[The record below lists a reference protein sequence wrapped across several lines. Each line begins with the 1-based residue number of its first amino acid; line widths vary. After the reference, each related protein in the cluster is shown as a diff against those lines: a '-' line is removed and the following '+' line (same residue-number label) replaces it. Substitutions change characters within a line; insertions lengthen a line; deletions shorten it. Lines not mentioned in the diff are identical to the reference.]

1 MKISRKLEYACRVLA
16 QLGRHQ
22 GQGSLVHIDC
32 LAQAESIPSN
42 YLVQILNELRTKGL
56 ITSKRG
62 KQGGYALAKTPE
74 QITLLAIVEAV
85 DSESLKASYESVGES
100 GSKVSETWDGVR
112 LKLVDSLSEITLDSI
127 IEKNDSKMY
136 YI

>member
-16 QLGRHQ
+16 QLGCHQ
-22 GQGSLVHIDC
+22 GVGSLVHIDL

-42 YLVQILNELRTKGL
+42 YLVQILNELRTSGL
-56 ITSKRG
+56 ISSKRG
-62 KQGGYALAKTPE
+62 RQGGYALAKSPE
-74 QITLLAIVEAV
+74 QITLLAIVAAV
-85 DSESLKASYESVGES
+85 DPELLKASYDSVGES
-100 GSKVSETWDGVR
+100 GAKVSEVWDGVR
-112 LKLVDSLSEITLDSI
+112 VKLVDHLSDITLESI

>member
-22 GQGSLVHIDC
+22 GLSSMVHIDT

-56 ITSKRG
+56 ISSKRG
-62 KQGGYALAKTPE
+62 KQGGYALAKHPE
-74 QITLLAIVEAV
+74 QITLLSIVQAV
-85 DSESLKASYESVGES
+85 DSELLKASYESVGES
-100 GSKVSETWDGVR
+100 GTKVSETWDGVR
-112 LKLVDSLSEITLDSI
+112 VKLVDCLSEITLDSI

>member
-22 GQGSLVHIDC
+22 EAISMVHIDR
-32 LAQAESIPSN
+32 LAHAESIPSN

-56 ITSKRG
+56 ISSKRG
-62 KQGGYALAKTPE
+62 KQGGYALAKNPE
-74 QITLLAIVEAV
+74 QITLLTIVEAV
-85 DSESLKASYESVGES
+85 DPELLKVSYDSVGES
-100 GSKVSETWDGVR
+100 GAKVSETWDGVR
-112 LKLVDSLSEITLDSI
+112 VKLVDYLSEITLDSI

>member
-85 DSESLKASYESVGES
+85 DSELLKSSYESVGES

>member
-1 MKISRKLEYACRVLA
+1 VKISRKLEYACRVLA

-22 GQGSLVHIDC
+22 GVGSMVHIDR

-56 ITSKRG
+56 ISSKRG
-62 KQGGYALAKTPE
+62 KQGGYALAKSPE

-85 DSESLKASYESVGES
+85 DAELLKASYNSVGES
-100 GSKVSETWDGVR
+100 GAKVSETWDSVR
-112 LKLVDSLSEITLDSI
+112 LKFVDYLSEITLDSI
-127 IEKNDSKMY
+127 IEKDDSKMY

>member
-16 QLGRHQ
+16 QLGRNQ
-22 GQGSLVHIDC
+22 RVGSMVHIDC
-32 LAQAESIPSN
+32 LAEAESIPSN

-56 ITSKRG
+56 ISSKRG
-62 KQGGYALAKTPE
+62 KQGGYALAKNPE
-74 QITLLAIVEAV
+74 QITLLTIVEAV
-85 DSESLKASYESVGES
+85 DAELLKPSYEPVGES
-100 GSKVSETWDGVR
+100 GAKVSETWDGVR

>member
-56 ITSKRG
+56 ITSK
-62 KQGGYALAKTPE
+62 
-74 QITLLAIVEAV
+74 
-85 DSESLKASYESVGES
+85 
-100 GSKVSETWDGVR
+100 
-112 LKLVDSLSEITLDSI
+112 
-127 IEKNDSKMY
+127 
-136 YI
+136 

>member
-42 YLVQILNELRTKGL
+42 YLVQSLNELRTKGL
-56 ITSKRG
+56 ISSKRG

-85 DSESLKASYESVGES
+85 DSELLKASYESVGES

-112 LKLVDSLSEITLDSI
+112 LKLVDSLSKITLDSI

>member
-56 ITSKRG
+56 ISSKRG

-85 DSESLKASYESVGES
+85 DSELLKASYESVGES
-100 GSKVSETWDGVR
+100 GSKVSETWDSVR
-112 LKLVDSLSEITLDSI
+112 LKFVDSLSEITLDSI
-127 IEKNDSKMY
+127 IEKNDTKMY

>member
-22 GQGSLVHIDC
+22 GRGSLVHIDC
-32 LAQAESIPSN
+32 LSQAESIPSN

-56 ITSKRG
+56 ISSKRG

-74 QITLLAIVEAV
+74 QISLLAIVEAV
-85 DSESLKASYESVGES
+85 DSELLKASYESVGES
-100 GSKVSETWDGVR
+100 GSKVSESWDSVR

>member
-85 DSESLKASYESVGES
+85 DSELLKSSYEPVGES

-112 LKLVDSLSEITLDSI
+112 LKLVDSLSDITLDSI

>member
-22 GQGSLVHIDC
+22 GVGSFVRIDC
-32 LAQAESIPSN
+32 LAEAESIPSN

-56 ITSKRG
+56 ISSKRG
-62 KQGGYALAKTPE
+62 KQGGYALAKSTE
-74 QITLLAIVEAV
+74 QITLLSIIEAV
-85 DSESLKASYESVGES
+85 DAELLKASYGAVGES
-100 GSKVSETWDGVR
+100 GAMVTEAWDSVR
-112 LKLVDSLSEITLDSI
+112 VQLVNYLSDITLDSI
-127 IEKNDSKMY
+127 IEKNNSKMY

>member
-22 GQGSLVHIDC
+22 GQGSLLHIDC

-85 DSESLKASYESVGES
+85 DSELLKSSYEPVGES

-112 LKLVDSLSEITLDSI
+112 LKLVDSLSDITLDSI

>member
-22 GQGSLVHIDC
+22 GHGSLVHIDC

-56 ITSKRG
+56 ISSKRG

-74 QITLLAIVEAV
+74 QISLLAIVEAV
-85 DSESLKASYESVGES
+85 DSELLKASYESVGES
-100 GSKVSETWDGVR
+100 GPKVSETWDGVR

>member
-22 GQGSLVHIDC
+22 GQCSLVHIDC

-56 ITSKRG
+56 ISSKRG

-85 DSESLKASYESVGES
+85 DSELLKASYESVGES
-100 GSKVSETWDGVR
+100 GSKVSETWDSVR

>member
-56 ITSKRG
+56 ISSKRG

-85 DSESLKASYESVGES
+85 DSELLKASYESVGES
-100 GSKVSETWDGVR
+100 GFKVSETWDSVR
-112 LKLVDSLSEITLDSI
+112 LKLVDSLSKITLDSI

>member
-56 ITSKRG
+56 ISSKRG

-85 DSESLKASYESVGES
+85 DSELLKASYESVGES
-100 GSKVSETWDGVR
+100 GSKVSETWHGVR

>member
-56 ITSKRG
+56 ISSKRG

>member
-16 QLGRHQ
+16 QLGRYQ

-56 ITSKRG
+56 ISSKRG

-85 DSESLKASYESVGES
+85 DSELLKTSYEAVGES
-100 GSKVSETWDGVR
+100 GPKVSEIWDGVR
-112 LKLVDSLSEITLDSI
+112 LQLVDSLSEITLDSM

>member
-56 ITSKRG
+56 ISSKRG

-74 QITLLAIVEAV
+74 QITLFAIVEAV
-85 DSESLKASYESVGES
+85 DSELIKASYECVGES